1 MDWSKSCKK
10 EEIKQW
16 RMHLRCRQLK
26 MTTFKSKFLFLFFII
41 FIIGCSSGIKDN
53 SIIENEE
60 EAYEWLISQKGELP
74 IIFGKEGYWV
84 EEFNAWVFLTQQQT
98 TCPASYRVYENGT
111 IDFIE
116 DYSPCQE

>member
-1 MDWSKSCKK
+1 
-10 EEIKQW
+10 
-16 RMHLRCRQLK
+16 
-26 MTTFKSKFLFLFFII
+26 MTTKTIIALFFII
-41 FIIGCSSGIKDN
+41 FIIGCTEVTDKVTIQ
-53 SIIENEE
+53 NEE
-60 EAYEWLISQKGELP
+60 EAYQWLISQKGELP
-74 IIFGKEGYWV
+74 IIFGKESYWV

>member
-1 MDWSKSCKK
+1 
-10 EEIKQW
+10 
-16 RMHLRCRQLK
+16 
-26 MTTFKSKFLFLFFII
+26 MTTFKGKFII
-41 FIIGCSSGIKDN
+41 FILFLIGCTEVNDN
-53 SIIENEE
+53 SIIKNEE